1 MAAEAIPERRLRRL
15 IATAAVTATAA
26 ALVIGVP
33 DAPPAT
39 AAEVEGISMVV
50 GPAGSPL
57 ITSADDSVGFT
68 VETSNTSG
76 RSIGDVDVVISVGVR
91 SLGSTDA
98 LDDWLIVPSSVPS
111 GTEVGRASVGSIP
124 IGSTLT
130 TRVDVDVDDLERG
143 STAVLPIFVEL
154 EDAGETLAWSTG
166 VAVWSAGDDIGSV
179 SLAVAAPI
187 TVPPQDTGLYSAELL
202 EAWTS
207 PQGILS
213 RRLDGLLGSGAALA
227 IDPAIIA
234 SIRVLGADAPAS
246 AIAWLDRLA
255 ALPNETFPL
264 AYADADLAVQSQ
276 AGLDAPLQ
284 PLSFDDVVDGDAAP
298 AETEGAET
306 GDDTEATEAPAET
319 DEPDATAEP
328 SPDPDDQVPGSAGV
342 LSFTYTR
349 TDIGWPADDS
359 LVDGDLAFL
368 DAAGLTTAIVSG
380 GNVEQT
386 SGSAPTAASMIE
398 GATAVVSDPDVSA
411 ALRAAESAVSS
422 GEASAANARL
432 AAALALVASD
442 GGSAQRTL
450 LATFDRT
457 QPVSADRERGA
468 LATIASL
475 PWAQPATLSDA
486 IGAPPVTRTLVAQPE
501 REERVERVRTMI
513 DDDAEIAEFATIL
526 DEPAQLTS
534 QRRRDLLAVLAAGWL
549 ADPAGWDAASTEFV
563 RFTRETLDAV
573 SIVPSSEFTV
583 ISRESGILVTVE
595 NDLPYPVNV
604 VITVDPS
611 NGRLLVDGPVEATVG
626 PDSRGTS
633 TIPVQAGVGNGAVAL
648 LVSLESPTGVPVG
661 GTVRYGANVQADWE
675 GIGAGVIGGVLLL
688 LFGIGFWRIVR
699 RRRQERA
706 DAAAAA
712 EDAPTGDAA
721 TEDAATGMDADGGAD
736 GER

>member
-26 ALVIGVP
+26 ALVIGAP
-33 DAPPAT
+33 DAPSAA

-57 ITSADDSVGFT
+57 ITSADDSVEFT

-76 RSIGDVDVVISVGVR
+76 RFIGDVDVVVSVGVR
-91 SLGSTDA
+91 SLGSSDA
-98 LDDWLIVPSSVPS
+98 LDDWLTGPSSVPS
-111 GTEVGRASVGSIP
+111 GTEVGRSSVGSIP

-130 TRVDVDVDDLERG
+130 TSIDVDADDLERG

-213 RRLDGLLGSGAALA
+213 RRLDGLVGSGAALA

-246 AIAWLDRLA
+246 AIAWLDRLT

-276 AGLDAPLQ
+276 AGLESPLQ
-284 PLSFDDVVDGDAAP
+284 PLTFDDVVDGDAAP

-319 DEPDATAEP
+319 DDPAATDEP
-328 SPDPDDQVPGSAGV
+328 SPDPDDDQESGSAGV

-349 TDIGWPADDS
+349 TDVGWPADDS

-398 GATAVVSDPDVSA
+398 GATAVVSDPDVTA
-411 ALRAAESAVSS
+411 ALRAAEAAVSS

-442 GGSAQRTL
+442 GGSVQRTI

-457 QPVSADRERGA
+457 QPVSSDRERDA

-486 IGAPPVTRTLVAQPE
+486 IGAPPVGRTLVAQPE
-501 REERVERVRTMI
+501 RDERVDRVRTMI
-513 DDDAEIAEFATIL
+513 EDDAEVAEFATIL

-549 ADPAGWDAASTEFV
+549 ADSDGWDAVSAEFV

-675 GIGAGVIGGVLLL
+675 GIGAGVIGGILLL

-712 EDAPTGDAA
+712 EAGAA
-721 TEDAATGMDADGGAD
+721 EDADTGMDADGGAD